1 MSGPEDKLRAPEAVA
16 ESDAPAVPVDAAAA
30 ADSSAGSESGTAVVS
45 PSEHAEQPGP
55 EDGTGPADFADFES
69 STFSGPEWQPDAP
82 ATGAN
87 AHTGDADA
95 PSLDV
100 AAQLAAELAHTAE
113 PNAAAA
119 DGMNGAPPLPPSP
132 PTDTPAGSPAG
143 PPAPRTDGS
152 PAPAED
158 EEGEE
163 AAGKPMSLMDHLGEL
178 RVRLVRCCI
187 AVGLGFLACWAVVDP
202 IFNALVDPLLA
213 VLPKGSHAIYTT
225 LPEGFFTRMYIAF
238 VAGVFVSSP
247 VIFYQVWSFIAPGL
261 YEEEKR
267 YIIPVAVLSALFFM
281 AGGAFCY
288 FVVFPYAFSFF
299 VSFATESIVAMP
311 KVSDYLG
318 FVLKLILAFGLI
330 FEMPLFAFF
339 LARMGLIT
347 ATMMRKARRY
357 AILAIF
363 VVAAILTPPDVVSQL
378 LMACPMLVLYELSIL
393 VAATFGRKKAK
404 PESEE
409 NAGTQAESDEKNAEE
424 A

>member
-1 MSGPEDKLRAPEAVA
+1 MSGPEDKLRAPEAVV
-16 ESDAPAVPVDAAAA
+16 ESDAPAVPADAAATT
-30 ADSSAGSESGTAVVS
+30 DSPSGSESGTAAVS
-45 PSEHAEQPGP
+45 PAEYAEKSGP
-55 EDGTGPADFADFES
+55 ENETGTADFADFES

-82 ATGAN
+82 ATETN
-87 AHTGDADA
+87 HTGGADA
-95 PSLDV
+95 PSPDV
-100 AAQLAAELAHTAE
+100 AAQLAAELARTAE
-113 PNAAAA
+113 PNAAAAA

-132 PTDTPAGSPAG
+132 PTDTPAGSPAE
-143 PPAPRTDGS
+143 PPAPRPDGS
-152 PAPAED
+152 PAPAEGG
-158 EEGEE
+158 EGEE

-238 VAGVFVSSP
+238 VAGVFVASP

-378 LMACPMLVLYELSIL
+378 LMA
-393 VAATFGRKKAK
+393 
-404 PESEE
+404 
-409 NAGTQAESDEKNAEE
+409 
-424 A
+424 